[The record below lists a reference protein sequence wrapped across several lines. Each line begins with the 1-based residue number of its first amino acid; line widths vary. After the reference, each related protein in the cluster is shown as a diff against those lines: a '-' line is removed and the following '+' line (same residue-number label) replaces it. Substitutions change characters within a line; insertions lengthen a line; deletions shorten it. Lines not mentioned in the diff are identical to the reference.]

1 VKTPERL
8 VFQQSFEGLFRALGN
23 RMDERCA
30 QRLRELG
37 LDTKG
42 PLAVAY
48 PLEVWV
54 GALKTAAETLAPG
67 APLDD
72 AAALVGR
79 RFIEG
84 YGATRIGAA
93 LLGAVR
99 MMGPQRMLER
109 MTRNLRTGTNYLEA
123 SLRERGPRSYLLTC
137 RPVLIPGFYLG
148 LFTAGLEV
156 SGARQPSV
164 QMLRRHGD
172 EAVYELT
179 WS

>member
-1 VKTPERL
+1 MKPPERL

-23 RMDERCA
+23 RLDERCA

-37 LDTKG
+37 LDTNA

-54 GALKTAAETLAPG
+54 EALKTAAETLAPG
-67 APLDD
+67 APLDE
-72 AAALVGR
+72 AAAVVGR

-99 MMGPQRMLER
+99 MMGPRRMLER
-109 MTRNLRTGTNYLEA
+109 MTRNLRTGTNYLE
-123 SLRERGPRSYLLTC
+123 STLRERGPTHYLLSC
-137 RPVLIPGFYLG
+137 RPVLIPGFYQG

-164 QMLRRHGD
+164 LIVRHHGD